1 MTNRGLKCPLNGA
14 GLKIISRGSNVEE
27 LTAFI
32 SRVVE
37 DLLKGKTTSK
47 DALYKYAKVLLQG
60 EHPKGLT
67 IDWDDFMIEVSQR
80 KWVEGATLPE
90 TLKKSLRKKS
100 DETEAVKERA
110 TQAPSKSDKG
120 HGATLNRERMAAI
133 RAKLKAGDLTTGAGS
148 GADGAKEEIV
158 QSKDDKRKAAFDSA
172 LKSVLST
179 LSKELGGKISESEL
193 TKASRFGRVN
203 PRIRF
208 LTKPGEYSD
217 LFNNE
222 FGPKFEAGELERVN
236 DTLKKIA
243 RNRKSVSKPKAS
255 TSSKPKASKEV
266 DAKQRKDFDSALKT
280 LLSVLSKDLGGKLE
294 EEELSKASPMGRINP
309 RIRFLLKPGEYS
321 DLLNT
326 EFGVRLE
333 TGELRR
339 IVITLKKVAQLRKN
353 TPKKSQEK
361 KAKSPQKPMT
371 CVITR
376 NADVFRNRCKAV
388 GVKVSESQM
397 QKLLGSKH
405 VVSQFEDDKA
415 LVKCGS
421 ESIWVP
427 DSEVLIKLGA
437 PRKAATP
444 SKSSTSTSDALK
456 PLKRAPESPRSNKS
470 TKTLED
476 KIGSLERDLVIAE
489 KQKEI
494 YRNELA
500 TLKARSGKI
509 QPSKAASNEKNSIA
523 LISKAEFEQKV
534 NSFPRSVSKLM
545 VVPCNDANGME
556 KVHLFVYLDSEAK
569 PALSFEMVHPDAKT
583 VQDLACTIALK
594 RLQEHPVFRKH
605 FT

>member
-1 MTNRGLKCPLNGA
+1 
-14 GLKIISRGSNVEE
+14 
-27 LTAFI
+27 
-32 SRVVE
+32 
-37 DLLKGKTTSK
+37 
-47 DALYKYAKVLLQG
+47 
-60 EHPKGLT
+60 
-67 IDWDDFMIEVSQR
+67 
-80 KWVEGATLPE
+80 
-90 TLKKSLRKKS
+90 
-100 DETEAVKERA
+100 
-110 TQAPSKSDKG
+110 
-120 HGATLNRERMAAI
+120 MAAI

-179 LSKELGGKISESEL
+179 VSKELGGKISESEL

-266 DAKQRKDFDSALKT
+266 DAKQRKDFDSVLKT

-321 DLLNT
+321 DLLNS

-339 IVITLKKVAQLRKN
+339 IVMTLKKVAQLRKSRSLAR
-353 TPKKSQEK
+353 TSLP

-444 SKSSTSTSDALK
+444 SKSPTSTSDSLK
-456 PLKRAPESPRSNKS
+456 PLKRTPESPRSNKS
-470 TKTLED
+470 TQTLED
-476 KIGSLERDLVIAE
+476 KIRSLERDLVIAE

-500 TLKARSGKI
+500 TLKVRSGKI
-509 QPSKAASNEKNSIA
+509 QPSKAASNEKNSRIA
-523 LISKAEFEQKV
+523 LISKADFEQKV
-534 NSFPRSVSKLM
+534 NSFPNSVSKLM
-545 VVPCNDANGME
+545 VVPTDDANGME

-569 PALSFEMVHPDAKT
+569 PALSFEMVHPGAKT